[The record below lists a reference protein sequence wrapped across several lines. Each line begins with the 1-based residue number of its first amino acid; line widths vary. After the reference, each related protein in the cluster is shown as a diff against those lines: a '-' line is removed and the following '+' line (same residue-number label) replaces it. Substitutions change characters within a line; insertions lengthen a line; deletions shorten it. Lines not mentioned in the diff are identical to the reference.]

1 MFNLRQNIIF
11 TYLARQFRIT
21 GVWHN
26 HSGVADVEF
35 ERGDWIESEYGKNKT
50 RTWKRMFPPR
60 YEDAE
65 IAALHG
71 REPKEIPETVRSGD
85 HLKSLFEK
93 GELKYEGQI

>member
-26 HSGVADVEF
+26 HSGVTDVEF
-35 ERGDWIESEYGKNKT
+35 ERGDWIESGRGRNIKRE
-50 RTWKRMFPPR
+50 WKAMHPDQPT
-60 YEDAE
+60 
-65 IAALHG
+65 
-71 REPKEIPETVRSGD
+71 TVRSGD